1 MSLVIVDKD
10 LARHERRTSAIIW
23 LCTAA
28 LAIFLIWAH
37 FAILDEVTVGT
48 GKVTPSSRAQVIDS
62 LDGGIVKQLN
72 VHEGDIVEKGQV
84 LATSIRRASSRTSA
98 RRRPKC
104 APCAPRP
111 NGWRRSCRA
120 HR

>member
-28 LAIFLIWAH
+28 LALFLIWAH

-72 VHEGDIVEKGQV
+72 VHEARLWRAAGGGALRHAADLQ
-84 LATSIRRASSRTSA
+84 RRD
-98 RRRPKC
+98 P
-104 APCAPRP
+104 
-111 NGWRRSCRA
+111 
-120 HR
+120 

>member
-48 GKVTPSSRAQVIDS
+48 GKVTPSSRA
-62 LDGGIVKQLN
+62 
-72 VHEGDIVEKGQV
+72 
-84 LATSIRRASSRTSA
+84 
-98 RRRPKC
+98 
-104 APCAPRP
+104 
-111 NGWRRSCRA
+111 
-120 HR
+120 